1 MKKMYIVRAADK
13 GKPQHV
19 EEVTVTVDGE
29 NAFIHPRGKATR
41 AEIVPS
47 ENVFETE
54 QEAHRAMVKGGKL
67 MWVLQVSHWHGYYQ
81 LVQAYVSG
89 RKSCSWNRFYRV
101 FLDKEG
107 NKLDMHDASVF
118 STKTLAL
125 KYLAKQMH
133 HFEKNVRDK
142 QFQTDKSR
150 AAFEQAKADLRKAR
164 IGWKNLP

>member
-1 MKKMYIVRAADK
+1 MKKMYIVREADK

-19 EEVTVTVDGE
+19 EEVQVTVDGE

-47 ENVFETE
+47 ENVFDTE

-67 MWVLQVSHWHGYYQ
+67 MWVLQVSHWHGSYQ
-81 LVQAYVSG
+81 LVQAYVSS
-89 RKSCSWNRFYRV
+89 RKSYSWNRFYRV

-107 NKLDMHDASVF
+107 NKLGPDGTVF

-125 KYLAKQMH
+125 EHLAKSMR
-133 HFEKNVRDK
+133 HFEKNLRDK
-142 QFQTDKSR
+142 QFQAEQCR

-164 IGWKNLP
+164 ISWKNLP

>member
-1 MKKMYIVRAADK
+1 MKKMYIVREADK

-29 NAFIHPRGKATR
+29 NAFIHPRGKSTR

-47 ENVFETE
+47 ENVFDTE
-54 QEAHRAMVKGGKL
+54 QEAHKAMTKGGKL
-67 MWVLQVSHWHGYYQ
+67 MWVLQVSHWHGSYQ
-81 LVQAYVSG
+81 LVQAYVSSG
-89 RKSCSWNRFYRV
+89 RSYSWNRFYRI
-101 FLDKEG
+101 FLDEEG
-107 NKLDMHDASVF
+107 NKLELQVGMVF

-125 KYLAKQMH
+125 KHLAKKMH
-133 HFEKNVRDK
+133 QLEQNLRDK
-142 QFQTDKSR
+142 EAEAERYR